1 MEELLEKIQ
10 RKQNDLIE
18 KYFKEKSEKTKEE
31 IRKQLYLLCNK
42 YVEIGKNLNIEEDW
56 VNYEK
61 FYFRKIKKL

>member
-42 YVEIGKNLNIEEDW
+42 YVEIGKNLNIEED
-56 VNYEK
+56 
-61 FYFRKIKKL
+61 